1 MGKNGLKMGVWLSF
15 FFYKFAENRE
25 FFQGRFLPYKLGI
38 ETPGGGLRVDPPPV
52 MVSLTIKYRFF

>member
-1 MGKNGLKMGVWLSF
+1 MGKNGLKMGVWLIFFINSLKIGSF
-15 FFYKFAENRE
+15 FKGGFS
-25 FFQGRFLPYKLGI
+25 PYKLGI